1 MHVAR
6 IRRQEQPIPANVF
19 VIGLDDFGHELI
31 GELREAPRYRI
42 HPLLATEDVV
52 KADGY
57 DYDALARQADEQL
70 RDFDGIVDAVV
81 TWWDFPSSGLVPYVS
96 ELWDTYGPSL
106 KSVLRLEHKYW
117 SRLIQRAVAAEHV
130 PAFAV
135 FEPDDE
141 AALETIADQGVQFP
155 FWVKPVKSVASY
167 LGFKVE
173 DEQDLLEAQRVIDAE
188 IDQYGDPFQQALEH
202 IDLPPDI
209 RRIGAR
215 ACIAEGLIGG
225 FQCTLEGYVSFGEV
239 VAYGVVDSLREDNAS
254 TFRAYQYP
262 SRLPTPVQRRM
273 QDIATDVIVQSELDH
288 ACFNMEFFYDRD
300 QGHIWLLEV
309 NTRPSLS
316 HCDLFAKVDGASHQR
331 ALLDVAM
338 GRQPRMPHRLGEYDV
353 AGKYFL
359 RAFVDDGVVTS
370 APSEQRLA
378 EVKERFPGVRIQ
390 LDVAEGDRLSEVLTV
405 QETYS
410 FELGRVWLGGDDH
423 DDLDRRFDEV
433 AAMLALEVE

>member
-1 MHVAR
+1 M
-6 IRRQEQPIPANVF
+6 
-19 VIGLDDFGHELI
+19 
-31 GELREAPRYRI
+31 
-42 HPLLATEDVV
+42 V

-57 DYDALARQADEQL
+57 DYDALARQADQQL
-70 RDFDGIVDAVV
+70 RDFDGVVDAVV
-81 TWWDFPSSGLVPYVS
+81 TWWDFPSSGLVPLIG
-96 ELWDTYGPSL
+96 ELWDTYTPSL

-141 AALETIADQGVQFP
+141 AALETIQDQGVEFP

-167 LGFKVE
+167 LGFKIE
-173 DEQDLLEAQRVIDAE
+173 NEEDLLQAQRVIDAE
-188 IDQYGDPFQQALEH
+188 IDQYGDPFQQALDHLE
-202 IDLPPDI
+202 LPPDI
-209 RRIGAR
+209 RRIGGR
-215 ACIAEGLIGG
+215 ACVAEGLIGG

-239 VAYGVVDSLREDNAS
+239 VGYGLVDSIREDNGS

-300 QGHIWLLEV
+300 QGQIWLLEV

-338 GRQPRMPHRLGEYDV
+338 GREPRMPHRLGDHAV
-353 AGKYFL
+353 AAKYFL
-359 RAFVDDGVVTS
+359 RSFVDDGVVRR
-370 APSEQRLA
+370 APGQA
-378 EVKERFPGVRIQ
+378 ELDEVAERFPGVRVQI
-390 LDVAEGDRLSEVLTV
+390 DVAEGDRLSEALSV
-405 QETYS
+405 QESYS
-410 FELGRVWLGGDDH
+410 FELGRVWFGADDH
-423 DDLDRRFDEV
+423 DDLERRFEEIQQI
-433 AAMLALEVE
+433 LAFEIESV